1 MNFNAL
7 YYREPMRQEYKGTI
21 TALWVRPDQTL
32 ALVTDETCFYPEG
45 GGQPGDR
52 GTISWKGGQLQVIDT
67 RFDKAPGEKTECI
80 AHICT
85 WPKGASEAQ
94 SGVQNKSQTPGQ
106 DKGQGQPSNQPQ
118 TPGQPAWDS
127 LSLKVG
133 DPVQLQIDFD
143 RRFAMMQM
151 HSAEHLVSGLAH
163 QWYGCNNVGF
173 HINEEEMVIDFDKAL
188 GEAEIRRLEEGTNR
202 EIWANKPIEVLYP
215 KEEDLANIPYRSKKP
230 LSGQVRLI
238 HVEGVDTCACC
249 GTHLDHTGEIGLL
262 KIRHFE
268 SHRGGT
274 RLSILAGKW
283 AWEYLQEV
291 HDQAQ
296 AVGQAFSTSLLDIEE
311 ATQAQMTT
319 VAELKGR
326 IMALTQ
332 DHLKQLLKRPATG
345 LADQATGADQDRR
358 ADQAIGAASVESL
371 LIDSHV
377 FLFPQALEGA
387 SSSDLKSL
395 SQAMTDEAQALTP
408 LFTPAVDKKGQ
419 ACLMVTLNLGKLPD
433 DKRQEE
439 EAYAARLVEYLR
451 TLSFQG
457 GGGKGFYSGRLPL
470 DTGDL
475 QKALLKDFAPEGAEG
490 PVPERAEG
498 PAPEKAKRSA
508 PQGAAVQAHSEAQPP
523 TRPRPWKRFVLK
535 VGSSTVC
542 RANGKLNLR
551 LLDQL
556 VLCLADLKGEGY
568 EIVLVTSGAIA
579 VGVNRMGLPERPSD
593 MPTKQAT
600 AAVGQCELMYIY
612 EKLFND
618 YGYTTAQIL
627 LTKDIMERGDNRK
640 NVENTF
646 EALLSLGTIPIV
658 NENDSIAYDE
668 IAYGDNDTLSAIV
681 ASLLGADGLILFT
694 DIDGLY
700 DADPRQDPQ
709 AKLISHVSEI
719 DDRIHDL
726 AAGKGSKWGT
736 GGMAT
741 KIQAAEI
748 AMAHDIEMIICQ
760 GDRPKILFDILDGK
774 PIGTCFSKYSPTDT
788 Q

>member
-1 MNFNAL
+1 MNFDAL
-7 YYREPMRQEYKGTI
+7 YYREPMRQEYMGTI
-21 TALWVRPDQTL
+21 TALWVRPDHTL

-52 GTISWKGGQLQVIDT
+52 GTISWEGGRLQVIDT
-67 RFDKAPGEKTECI
+67 RFDKAPGQETECI
-80 AHICT
+80 THICA
-85 WPKGASEAQ
+85 WPQGPSGA
-94 SGVQNKSQTPGQ
+94 KTPA
-106 DKGQGQPSNQPQ
+106 
-118 TPGQPAWDS
+118 QPAWDS

-133 DPVQLQIDFD
+133 DQVQLQIDFD

-173 HINEEEMVIDFDKAL
+173 HINEGEMVIDFDKAL
-188 GEAEIRRLEEGTNR
+188 GEAEVRRLEEGANR

-215 KEEDLANIPYRSKKP
+215 TEEELANIPYRSKKP

-238 HVEGVDTCACC
+238 HVEEVDTCACC
-249 GTHLDHTGEIGLL
+249 GTHLDHTGEIGIL

-268 SHRGGT
+268 PHRGGT
-274 RLSILAGKW
+274 RLTILAGKW
-283 AWEYLQEV
+283 ACEYLQEV

-319 VAELKGR
+319 VAELKGK

-332 DHLKQLLKRPATG
+332 EHLKQLLKSPATG
-345 LADQATGADQDRR
+345 LADQVPGAEQVPGADQ
-358 ADQAIGAASVESL
+358 APGVAQAQETATVESL
-371 LIDSHV
+371 LIDNHV

-387 SSSDLKSL
+387 NSSDLKTL
-395 SQAMTDEAQALTP
+395 SQAMTDEAQALIP

-433 DKRQEE
+433 EKRPEE
-439 EAYAARLVEYLR
+439 EAYAARLVAYLR

-475 QKALLKDFAPEGAEG
+475 QRALLKDFAPEGAEG
-490 PVPERAEG
+490 PAPQLAGSPGSQGDAG
-498 PAPEKAKRSA
+498 PAP
-508 PQGAAVQAHSEAQPP
+508 QLAAIQSPSP
-523 TRPRPWKRFVLK
+523 SRPRPWKRFVLK

-579 VGVNRMGLPERPSD
+579 VGVNRMGLEERPAD

-627 LTKDIMERGDNRK
+627 LTKDIMEGGENRK

-658 NENDSIAYDE
+658 NENDSVAYDE

-700 DADPRQDPQ
+700 DADPRKDPQ

-748 AMAHDIEMIICQ
+748 AMAHDIEMIICR
-760 GDRPKILFDILDGK
+760 GDRPKILFDILEGK
-774 PIGTCFSKYSPTDT
+774 PIGTCFTKYSPTDI

>member
-7 YYREPMRQEYKGTI
+7 YYREPMRQEYTGTI
-21 TALWVRPDQTL
+21 TALWVRPDHNL

-52 GTISWKGGQLQVIDT
+52 GTISWQGGQLQVIDT
-67 RFDKAPGEKTECI
+67 CFDKEPAQETECI
-80 AHICT
+80 THICA
-85 WPKGASEAQ
+85 WPKGP
-94 SGVQNKSQTPGQ
+94 SGGQNKSQTE
-106 DKGQGQPSNQPQ
+106 PQ
-118 TPGQPAWDS
+118 NKAQTSAQPAWDR
-127 LSLKVG
+127 LSLQVG
-133 DPVQLQIDFD
+133 DQVQLQIDFD

-173 HINEEEMVIDFDKAL
+173 HINEGEMVIDFDKAL

-215 KEEDLANIPYRSKKP
+215 KEEELANIPYRSKKP

-238 HVEGVDTCACC
+238 HVEEVDTCACC
-249 GTHLDHTGEIGLL
+249 GTHLDHTGEIGIL

-268 SHRGGT
+268 PHRGGT
-274 RLSILAGKW
+274 RLTILAGKW

-311 ATQAQMTT
+311 ATQAQMAT
-319 VAELKGR
+319 VAELKGK
-326 IMALTQ
+326 IMVLTQ
-332 DHLKQLLKRPATG
+332 EHLKQLLKSPATG
-345 LADQATGADQDRR
+345 LAAQEPGTDQDPGADS
-358 ADQAIGAASVESL
+358 GAVPVESL
-371 LIDSHV
+371 LIDNHI

-387 SSSDLKSL
+387 NSSDLKTL

-419 ACLMVTLNLGKLPD
+419 PCLMVTLNLGKLPD
-433 DKRQEE
+433 EKRPEE
-439 EAYAARLVEYLR
+439 EAYAARLVAYLR

-470 DTGDL
+470 EAGDL
-475 QKALLKDFAPEGAEG
+475 QKALLKDFAPEGTAATPPQRTDSQAQCQPQALAQSKAESK
-490 PVPERAEG
+490 AESQ
-498 PAPEKAKRSA
+498 AK
-508 PQGAAVQAHSEAQPP
+508 PQVQLP

-579 VGVNRMGLPERPSD
+579 VGVNRMGLEERPAD

-627 LTKDIMERGDNRK
+627 LTKDIMEGGENRK

-658 NENDSIAYDE
+658 NENDSVAYDE

-681 ASLLGADGLILFT
+681 ASLIGADGLILFT

-700 DADPRQDPQ
+700 DADPRKDPQ

-748 AMAHDIEMIICQ
+748 AMAHDIEMIICR
-760 GDRPKILFDILDGK
+760 GDRPKILFDILEGK
-774 PIGTCFSKYSPTDT
+774 PIGTCFNKYSLTDT

>member
-1 MNFNAL
+1 MNFDAL
-7 YYREPMRQEYKGTI
+7 YYREPMRQEYMGTI
-21 TALWVRPDQTL
+21 TALWVRPDHTL

-52 GTISWKGGQLQVIDT
+52 GTISWEGGRLQVIDT
-67 RFDKAPGEKTECI
+67 RFDKAPGQETECI
-80 AHICT
+80 THICA
-85 WPKGASEAQ
+85 WPQGPSGA
-94 SGVQNKSQTPGQ
+94 KTPA
-106 DKGQGQPSNQPQ
+106 
-118 TPGQPAWDS
+118 QPAWDS

-133 DPVQLQIDFD
+133 DQVQLQIDFD

-173 HINEEEMVIDFDKAL
+173 HINEGEMVIDFDKAL

-215 KEEDLANIPYRSKKP
+215 KEEELANIPYRSKKP

-238 HVEGVDTCACC
+238 HVEEVDTCACC
-249 GTHLDHTGEIGLL
+249 GTHLDHTGEIGIL

-268 SHRGGT
+268 PHRGGT
-274 RLSILAGKW
+274 RLTILAGKW

-319 VAELKGR
+319 VAELKGK

-332 DHLKQLLKRPATG
+332 EHLKQLLKSPATG
-345 LADQATGADQDRR
+345 LAAQDP
-358 ADQAIGAASVESL
+358 GAASVESL
-371 LIDSHV
+371 LIDSHI

-387 SSSDLKSL
+387 NSSDLKTL
-395 SQAMTDEAQALTP
+395 SQAMTDEAQALSP

-433 DKRQEE
+433 EKRPEE
-439 EAYAARLVEYLR
+439 EAYAARLVAYLR

-470 DTGDL
+470 EAGDL
-475 QKALLKDFAPEGAEG
+475 QRALLKDFAPEGAEE
-490 PVPERAEG
+490 PASKAAESAG
-498 PAPEKAKRSA
+498 SQGGANPA
-508 PQGAAVQAHSEAQPP
+508 PQGAAIQPQSP

-579 VGVNRMGLPERPSD
+579 VGVNRMGLEERPAD

-627 LTKDIMERGDNRK
+627 LTKDIMEGGENRK

-658 NENDSIAYDE
+658 NENDSVAYDE

-700 DADPRQDPQ
+700 DADPRKDPQ

-748 AMAHDIEMIICQ
+748 AMAHDIEMIICR
-760 GDRPKILFDILDGK
+760 GDRPKILFDILEGK
-774 PIGTCFSKYSPTDT
+774 PIGTCFTKYSPTYI